1 MLYHLSKGK
10 ITPYNQFWGKIWDM
24 PNKKQGVKKK

>member
-1 MLYHLSKGK
+1 MLYHLSKDK
-10 ITPYNQFWGKIWDM
+10 ITPYNQFWEKNWDM